1 MRMQSVEAKEIT
13 EAEEGLSGVKRNR
26 MDHRWEGKL
35 SRGVFLLSPTTHQLA
50 ARYRRSLIPSR

>member
-26 MDHRWEGKL
+26 MGHRWEEKI
-35 SRGVFLLSPTTHQLA
+35 SRGVFLLLSYHTPASGQVPQVLN
-50 ARYRRSLIPSR
+50 SK